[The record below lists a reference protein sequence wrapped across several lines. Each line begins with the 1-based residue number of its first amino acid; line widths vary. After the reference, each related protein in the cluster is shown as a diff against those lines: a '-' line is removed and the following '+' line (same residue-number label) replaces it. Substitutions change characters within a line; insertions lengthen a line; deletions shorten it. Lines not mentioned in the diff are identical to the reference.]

1 LNILTGGDFLKDK
14 DVSYSPLKNK
24 VINMEMNRIRCKR
37 KYSAVVNYR
46 TMMTWAA
53 LDLAG

>member
-1 LNILTGGDFLKDK
+1 
-14 DVSYSPLKNK
+14 
-24 VINMEMNRIRCKR
+24 MEMNRIRCKR